1 MSIYISFYDNH
12 QILYN
17 TIQKIIS
24 IIIIILFSVTNS
36 NPTIYDKKIFDYC
49 KPKRKAYMS

>member
-1 MSIYISFYDNH
+1 MSIFISSFYDNH
-12 QILYN
+12 QIYN

-24 IIIIILFSVTNS
+24 IIMIILFSV
-36 NPTIYDKKIFDYC
+36 PYIYDKKIFDYC